1 MKTRYSFAL
10 AALAL
15 TFVFATPVLAQDVA
29 KEGEAS
35 ATEKMESHNEMMGEG
50 CQCSCMKDM
59 HEKMMKMHGEAEGAE
74 GHVEGMAHDGDEGH
88 DEVEGHAEGMDS
100 DEGHAEM
107 MAAHKEMMAGCKCMA
122 GEGEGDHAMSCQMH
136 GADGAMGEMKGE
148 GMQHRHGMDD
158 DADDDDDAAE
168 EDYTSG

>member
-15 TFVFATPVLAQDVA
+15 TFVFATPVVAQDVA

-88 DEVEGHAEGMDS
+88 
-100 DEGHAEM
+100 AEM
-107 MAAHKEMMAGCKCMA
+107 MAAHKEMMAGCKCMSGEGDGEMSCKMHEGEM
-122 GEGEGDHAMSCQMH
+122 GEGEG
-136 GADGAMGEMKGE
+136 MKHE
-148 GMQHRHGMDD
+148 HGMDHGDEDGD
-158 DADDDDDAAE
+158 DAE
-168 EDYTSG
+168 GEDEG

>member
-15 TFVFATPVLAQDVA
+15 TFVFATPVVAQDVA

-50 CQCSCMKDM
+50 CECSCMRDM

-88 DEVEGHAEGMDS
+88 DE
-100 DEGHAEM
+100 M
-107 MAAHKEMMAGCKCMA
+107 MAAHKEMMADCKCMSGEGDGEHSMSCKMHEGEM
-122 GEGEGDHAMSCQMH
+122 GEGEG
-136 GADGAMGEMKGE
+136 MKHE
-148 GMQHRHGMDD
+148 HGMDHGDEDGD
-158 DADDDDDAAE
+158 DAE
-168 EDYTSG
+168 GEDEG